1 MFCTLQQVV
10 YLTVRLLF
18 VDFKFGGCVQTSS
31 LRMNSVKS
39 GFSKKLLC
47 QMLRLSEKLL
57 SLLLC
62 QLLSNGAHVCSL
74 CHVS

>member
-18 VDFKFGGCVQTSS
+18 VDFKFGGCGQTLS

-39 GFSKKLLC
+39 GFSKKTVVLDASSF
-47 QMLRLSEKLL
+47 RETVASVAVPVAK
-57 SLLLC
+57 
-62 QLLSNGAHVCSL
+62 
-74 CHVS
+74 